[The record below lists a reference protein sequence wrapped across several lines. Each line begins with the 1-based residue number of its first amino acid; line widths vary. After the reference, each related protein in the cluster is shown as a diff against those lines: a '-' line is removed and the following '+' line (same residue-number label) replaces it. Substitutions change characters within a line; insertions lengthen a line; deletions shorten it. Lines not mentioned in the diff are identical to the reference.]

1 MVAIREKIVVEQRL
15 QGVGETHAR
24 TRVAAGK
31 VATIIDEPP
40 ERGGTGLGLSPTQTL
55 MAALVACTNVISNK
69 IAHKMGVR
77 LEEMRIDIAST
88 FDRRGVTLQE
98 EVERPFKDMRLTIR
112 VRTDATAEQ
121 METLKADLAKFCPV
135 SKVIRAAGIE
145 VTEDWQVERL

>member
-24 TRVAAGK
+24 TRVAAGE

-69 IAHKMGVR
+69 IARRMGVR

-88 FDRRGVTLQE
+88 FDRRGVTLAE

-121 METLKADLAKFCPV
+121 IETLKADLAKFCPV
-135 SKVIRAAGIE
+135 SKVIRAAG
-145 VTEDWQVERL
+145 VQVSEDWQIERL